1 MDGLVQWIK
10 NIAVFYIV
18 AALIMQLIP
27 GKEYQKYIRVFLGII
42 TIILIVNPLSKYLTK
57 ETSLDEHLSLNYN
70 LQMEEELKAELE
82 IMGDL
87 REQVILEDYIVP
99 TQKEIERYINSLGA
113 IYIDSVISIDTDEKS
128 ESFGKI
134 TKIIIEA
141 SCDYTQSKELLEI
154 EIKKY
159 LANFY
164 NLDNRNINVNISD
177 RGRGLP

>member
-10 NIAVFYIV
+10 NMAVFYIS

-42 TIILIVNPLSKYLTK
+42 TIVLIVNPVSKYLSK
-57 ETSLDEHLSLNYN
+57 DASLDEYLSLNYN
-70 LQMEEELKAELE
+70 LQMEDELRAELE

-87 REQVILEDYIVP
+87 REQVILEDYIAP
-99 TQKEIERYINSLGA
+99 AQIEIENYVNSIGA
-113 IYIDSVISIDTDEKS
+113 SYVDSVIKVETDEKNAN
-128 ESFGKI
+128 FGKI
-134 TKIIIEA
+134 TKIIVEA
-141 SCDYTQSKELLEI
+141 TCDYTQSKELLEI

-164 NLDNRNINVNISD
+164 NLDNRNINVNISN
-177 RGRGLP
+177 RG